1 MAKFQVL
8 HATTERGF
16 GSRRLRRALAT
27 RASPA
32 QLPSEV
38 RACPLA
44 FAYALPSAWNAL
56 PLSPWQTPTD
66 PSRPCL
72 SIHFLVSNVMRHSG
86 EPGRWGRSVTWVP
99 DGRGDAEACRR
110 GWQEPVPVPGTVS
123 DAATRPRAGLGGTVH
138 PGPQGSAEGP
148 APRQGGWA
156 VAPLW
161 HRDLFADFRP
171 QLIILMGL
179 NGPEC
184 SASLD
189 RTHLEPEW
197 AGPADS
203 QWADLSTTLRE
214 SKAAFPFV
222 ARGPET
228 SQGSVWVGAQGQHPQ
243 SS

>member
-1 MAKFQVL
+1 MPP
-8 HATTERGF
+8 
-16 GSRRLRRALAT
+16 LAPKLDWVGQST
-27 RASPA
+27 WGPR
-32 QLPSEV
+32 EV
-38 RACPLA
+38 R
-44 FAYALPSAWNAL
+44 
-56 PLSPWQTPTD
+56 
-66 PSRPCL
+66 
-72 SIHFLVSNVMRHSG
+72 
-86 EPGRWGRSVTWVP
+86 E
-99 DGRGDAEACRR
+99 
-110 GWQEPVPVPGTVS
+110 
-123 DAATRPRAGLGGTVH
+123 
-138 PGPQGSAEGP
+138 GS
-148 APRQGGWA
+148 APRQGGWLGGG
-156 VAPLW
+156 VPLAQGS
-161 HRDLFADFRP
+161 LYSADFRP

-222 ARGPET
+222 VRGPET